1 MSRYAIL
8 MDNPIQ
14 QSGSY
19 NKFKQPSQ
27 LNIFKKYSQNIQ
39 VEPKPPTINEENFP
53 LFGGSLSNMPLKIKP
68 VLYRTELTNNNN
80 NIEEK
85 EPATE
90 LLDGWK
96 ELRPKTIY
104 NMNRMNGMNGMNGM
118 NNTNKIVS
126 ETETYTGVFN
136 SIVATNT
143 KRTNE
148 FIELNGYD
156 TWHAMYQSNDDA
168 NDVDY
173 YDDEDSEIYDS
184 DYNIDDFE

>member
-8 MDNPIQ
+8 MENPIQ
-14 QSGSY
+14 QSVSY
-19 NKFKQPSQ
+19 NKVKQPSQ

-53 LFGGSLSNMPLKIKP
+53 LFGDSLSNMPLKIKP
-68 VLYRTELTNNNN
+68 VLYRTELTNNIV
-80 NIEEK
+80 IEEK

-104 NMNRMNGMNGMNGM
+104 NINRMNNT

-156 TWHAMYQSNDDA
+156 TWHDMYQFDNNDA